1 MQSLFGRELID
12 AGINSN
18 YGDTA
23 TWTNTKVSNVNDI
36 CVTYTGNDTGAE
48 PTENGSGPS
57 EYCIY
62 SASDI
67 TQIWA

>member
-1 MQSLFGRELID
+1 MT

-23 TWTNTKVSNVNDI
+23 TLTKIKASGVETI
-36 CVTYTGNDTGAE
+36 CEEFEGNDTGDE
-48 PTENGSGPS
+48 PESISSGPS

-62 SASDI
+62 SKSDI
-67 TQIWA
+67 TSS